1 MADNSANTNV
11 RRAKKKS
18 RKKLLIVLGVVVV
31 LAIIIIANLAS
42 SSEKGHAITAGEVE
56 KGDVISEVTATG
68 RVQPKTEVSI
78 QASVQA
84 TIVELP
90 VEEGDTVQAGDLLVK
105 LDQTRY
111 EAAVRMA
118 SAALASARATMKQ
131 NEANMLEAQMARDR
145 AVRLFEKGLMSEE
158 QRITAETA
166 YEVAK
171 ARYESAKYGV
181 EELRASLTQAR
192 DQLDKTVLRA
202 PIDGVIT
209 ELNAE
214 VGEIVLVGTMNN
226 PGTVI
231 MTVSDLSEIEVEAE
245 VDETDIAAV
254 KLGQKAAINVDAFP
268 DTVFEG
274 IVTEVGNSAKV
285 SGFSSQD
292 QITNFI
298 VNVQFV
304 ETYPYVKPGMTA
316 EVDITTAEH
325 FDVLKVPI
333 QAVVIRD
340 ELPDEKKPKS
350 EDESSGAIAA
360 EGDSDV
366 DADMQEWLE
375 EEHEYQGV
383 YVIRDG
389 KAKFVQVTTGIADRQ
404 DIEITSGLQG
414 GEEIVIGPY
423 KMLRRLK
430 HNDMVKIER
439 RDENSNAEDEE

>member
-1 MADNSANTNV
+1 MDNTSNTNAG
-11 RRAKKKS
+11 RAKKKS

-90 VEEGDTVQAGDLLVK
+90 VDEGDTVLAGDLLVR

-118 SAALASARATMKQ
+118 NASLASARATMKQ
-131 NEANMLEAQMARDR
+131 NEASMLEARMARDR
-145 AVRLFEKGLMSEE
+145 AVRLFQKGLMSEE
-158 QRITAETA
+158 QKITAETA

-171 ARYESAKYGV
+171 ARYESAEYRI
-181 EELRASLTQAR
+181 EELRASLTQAN
-192 DQLDKTVLRA
+192 DQLDKTILRA

-245 VDETDIAAV
+245 VDETDIASV
-254 KLGQKAAINVDAFP
+254 RLGQKAAINVDAFP
-268 DTVFEG
+268 DTVFKG
-274 IVTEVGNSAKV
+274 IVTKVGNSARV

-304 ETYPYVKPGMTA
+304 ETYSHVKPGMTA

-340 ELPDEKKPKS
+340 ELPEEKKS
-350 EDESSGAIAA
+350 EPEKESSGAIAA
-360 EGDSDV
+360 QADSEA
-366 DADMQEWLE
+366 DADLQEWLAE
-375 EEHEYQGV
+375 AKEYQGV

-389 KAKFVQVTTGIADRQ
+389 RAKFVKVTTGIADRQ
-404 DIEITSGLQG
+404 DIEITFGLQG

-423 KMLRRLK
+423 RMLRRLK
-430 HNDMVKIER
+430 HDDMVKIER
-439 RDENSNAEDEE
+439 RDENNNAEDEE

>member
-90 VEEGDTVQAGDLLVK
+90 VEEGDTVQAGDLLIK